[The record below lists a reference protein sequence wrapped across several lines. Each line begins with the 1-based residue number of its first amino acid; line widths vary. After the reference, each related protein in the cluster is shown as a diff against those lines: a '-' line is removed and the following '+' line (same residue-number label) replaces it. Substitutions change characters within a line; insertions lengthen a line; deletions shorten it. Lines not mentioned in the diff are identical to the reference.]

1 MMSPQERAT
10 ESAFFEYSKLIVIA
24 AILIILLSV
33 LLLFFLQGSGPCF
46 SYPTRC

>member
-1 MMSPQERAT
+1 MMSLQERAK
-10 ESAFFEYSKLIVIA
+10 ESTFFSHTRLIVIA

-46 SYPTRC
+46 